1 MIMFSFGQ
9 MIYESEV
16 ELIADSSPRF
26 ISTKYTSTSAIE
38 KATYFDE
45 LGAELM
51 STVILRN
58 NGRTPARNMLVHMK
72 IPTVGRDTKTYNFNV
87 PYSVH

>member
-72 IPTVGRDTKTYNFNV
+72 NHVCFFQKILISPVILSFPD
-87 PYSVH
+87 

>member
-1 MIMFSFGQ
+1 MFSFGQ

-26 ISTKYTSTSAIE
+26 ISTKYTSTSALE
-38 KATYFDE
+38 TATYFDE

-58 NGRTPARNMLVHMK
+58 NGRTPARNMLIHMK
-72 IPTVGRDTKTYNFNV
+72 IPTVRRDPFKIINYPYNL
-87 PYSVH
+87 